1 LDAAGDSGSL
11 VESVRSRR
19 GTIMTNQRDDHA
31 RDETGRDD
39 VRRELHRDDRT
50 VPLRADAAPHDES
63 GSLRDEVVD
72 REKREYGGFKFGSAF
87 FGWLTAMGMSA
98 ILTALVAATG
108 AALGLGIDPNAQANL
123 GEEDTTTI
131 GIVGAVILVVVV
143 LIAYF
148 CGGYVAGR
156 MARFDGLKQGLA
168 VWLWAIVIAI
178 VIAVVTAIAGSQ
190 LNILAN
196 LDVFPR
202 IPINEGALTTTG
214 ILTAVALLLASL
226 GGALLGGVA
235 GMRFHRKVDR
245 AGLGR

>member
-1 LDAAGDSGSL
+1 
-11 VESVRSRR
+11 
-19 GTIMTNQRDDHA
+19 MTNHRDDPA
-31 RDETGRDD
+31 RENLRRNDLGPDDLGRDD
-39 VRRELHRDDRT
+39 LVRDDRAVPRSDDRAVPRNAET
-50 VPLRADAAPHDES
+50 VPIDDR
-63 GSLRDEVVD
+63 GSLREEVVD

-108 AALGLGIDPNAQANL
+108 AALGLGIDPDAQANL
-123 GEEDTTTI
+123 DEEDTTTV
-131 GIVGAVILVVVV
+131 GIVGAVLLVVVV
-143 LIAYF
+143 LVAYF

-178 VIAVVTAIAGSQ
+178 VVAVITAVAGSQ
-190 LNILAN
+190 LNVLAN

-214 ILTAVALLLASL
+214 IITAVALLLASL
-226 GGALLGGVA
+226 GGALLGGIA
-235 GMRFHRKVDR
+235 GMRFHRRVDR